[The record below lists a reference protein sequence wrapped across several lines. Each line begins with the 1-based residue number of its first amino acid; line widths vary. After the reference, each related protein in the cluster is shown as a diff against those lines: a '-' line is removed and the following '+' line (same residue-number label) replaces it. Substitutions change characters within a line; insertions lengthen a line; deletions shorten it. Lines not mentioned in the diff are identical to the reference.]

1 MEKLEKN
8 EMVIE
13 RAMDEIFQFKER
25 IKLMQDERKR
35 DIEDTADFIKQVM
48 DQLKENLQKEY
59 S

>member
-1 MEKLEKN
+1 
-8 EMVIE
+8 
-13 RAMDEIFQFKER
+13 
-25 IKLMQDERKR
+25 MQDERKR